1 MNTGKPDWDLYRSF
15 LAVAREGSLS
25 AAARSLGLTQPTL
38 ARHVE
43 DLERALGTT
52 LFVRSQRGLSP
63 TDVARDLIPYAET
76 LAATADALIRA
87 ASGDGGAIA
96 GTVRISAS
104 EIMGAEVLPP
114 ILAALRE
121 RHPALAFE
129 LVLTN
134 AVEDLMQREADIAV
148 RMVAPSQGALVA
160 RHVGRIP
167 LGFHAHRRYL
177 DRAGT
182 PRTAADLAAHTLI
195 GFDRGSAAIRAM
207 AARMPA
213 LDGLRFALAT
223 DSDIA
228 QLAAIRA
235 GFGIGICQVPIAAR
249 DPDLVR
255 VLPDAVTLSLDTW
268 IVMHE
273 DLRASPRCRA
283 TFDGLVEGLAPP
295 ME

>member
-1 MNTGKPDWDLYRSF
+1 MNTRKPDWDLYRSF

-63 TDVARDLIPYAET
+63 TDVARSLIPHAET

-87 ASGDGGAIA
+87 ASGDGGDVA

-148 RMVAPSQGALVA
+148 RMVAPTQGALVA

-182 PRTAADLAAHTLI
+182 PRTTADLAAHALI

-207 AARMPA
+207 AARVPA

-255 VLPDAVTLSLDTW
+255 LLPDAVTLSLDTW

-283 TFDGLVEGLAPP
+283 TFDGLVEGLAPA

>member
-1 MNTGKPDWDLYRSF
+1 MNSQKPDWDLYRSF

-87 ASGDGGAIA
+87 ASGDGAAIA

-114 ILAALRE
+114 ILARLRE
-121 RHPALAFE
+121 RNPGLAFE

-160 RHVGRIP
+160 RHIGRIA

-177 DRAGT
+177 ARAGT
-182 PRTAADLAAHTLI
+182 PRTTADLASHALI
-195 GFDRGSAAIRAM
+195 GFDKGSAAIRAM
-207 AARMPA
+207 AARVPA

-235 GFGIGICQVPIAAR
+235 GFGIGICQVPIATR

-255 VLPDAVTLSLDTW
+255 LLPDAVTLSLDTW

-283 TFDGLVEGLAPP
+283 AFDGLVEGLADAV
-295 ME
+295 E

>member
-1 MNTGKPDWDLYRSF
+1 MNSPKPDWDLYRSF

-87 ASGDGGAIA
+87 ASGDGAAIA

-114 ILAALRE
+114 ILARLRE
-121 RHPALAFE
+121 RNPGLAFE

-160 RHVGRIP
+160 RHIGRIA

-177 DRAGT
+177 ARAGT
-182 PRTAADLAAHTLI
+182 PRTTADLASHALI

-255 VLPDAVTLSLDTW
+255 LLPDAVTLSLDTW

-283 TFDGLVEGLAPP
+283 AFDGLVEGLADAV
-295 ME
+295 E

>member
-1 MNTGKPDWDLYRSF
+1 MNSQKPDWDLYRSF

-114 ILAALRE
+114 ILARLRE
-121 RHPALAFE
+121 PNPGLAFE

-160 RHVGRIP
+160 RHIGRIA

-177 DRAGT
+177 ARAGT
-182 PRTAADLAAHTLI
+182 PRTTADLASHALI

-207 AARMPA
+207 AARVPA

-255 VLPDAVTLSLDTW
+255 LLPEAVTLSLDTW

-283 TFDGLVEGLAPP
+283 AFDGLVEGLADAV
-295 ME
+295 E